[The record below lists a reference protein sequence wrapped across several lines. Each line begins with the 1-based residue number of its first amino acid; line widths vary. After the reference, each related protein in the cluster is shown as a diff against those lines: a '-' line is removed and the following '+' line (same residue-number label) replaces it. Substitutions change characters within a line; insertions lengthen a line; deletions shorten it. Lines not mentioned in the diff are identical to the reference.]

1 MPISIDGG
9 DEPRWSRNPQ
19 ELFFRDP
26 TANQLMTADVPKAPG
41 SEPGRPRALASL
53 RTSLWDAAPDGKRF
67 LVVTDPDSGAD
78 PATVQVV
85 MDSFEELR
93 HKTASS
99 R

>member
-1 MPISIDGG
+1 
-9 DEPRWSRNPQ
+9 
-19 ELFFRDP
+19 
-26 TANQLMTADVPKAPG
+26 MTVDIPKARG

-53 RTSLWDAAPDGKRF
+53 GTSLWDVAPDGKHF

-78 PATVQVV
+78 PATVHVV
-85 MDSFEELR
+85 MNWFEELR